1 MEKGFVVWNFDVLY
15 ELGNFVHIHGQG
27 HGRRGGGDPRT
38 VGCTAWKSK
47 KFLLHFWVL
56 LDLTR
61 WEIGIKSGP
70 ERSNMPRIGF
80 EVRYLRPYFLGFI

>member
-1 MEKGFVVWNFDVLY
+1 MKNQLFSNIFSKHVTFT
-15 ELGNFVHIHGQG
+15 
-27 HGRRGGGDPRT
+27 RGGVRGGAQGT